1 MAGLD
6 AGIPF
11 ATMAQPVQPS
21 ALAGLRPLTFGAPL
35 QFQAMPAF
43 QVPESKPYIAEGIK
57 SAIDAIGA
65 GIKAKYA
72 AERDTQKLEVDR
84 KREERLKSE
93 AENRLSEQIRHNKE
107 IEAATRDRINA
118 TKSTVGD
125 DFEDPIQPKSR
136 NNEADLTLPI
146 EGGPREEPPAKVSA
160 TYTPPE
166 PSAAQSQTEILQ
178 GLSPVASAPTGVAP
192 MLTLS
197 GVSGGGPTM
206 SLSVGPVTLDTP
218 PSAAPAVAAAPVA
231 APIPVPE
238 MTPEEQKA
246 AAAQELELLKKIG
259 RFENLPLPKIEEPKP
274 KGEPKK
280 EDPLSLGTK
289 KGESDNS
296 QLQDVKEAAKN
307 PPALIDLG
315 QPALDTGDRMIKGAL
330 GNIPSIQQVDPKD
343 MRVKFRTPK
352 EAYEQVKTFNELY
365 PFATIQAEVK
375 EPNKNVNYWHV
386 DYNDVSDKRRSEIR
400 TQKDFAA
407 NQEMKRE
414 RLNIAKD
421 SKITAMATAFNN
433 HPKSKLMDLRKD
445 AMERMLVAV
454 RNHYNAKKS
463 GEETPAFIHQEMMD
477 LFAQFAS
484 GKAPT
489 EAQFH
494 EAKSAFAGLKDFQ
507 SISKKFQYWYSGAKL
522 DDRDVNTILNLMVDT
537 YNTSAEQTN
546 AKLSNI
552 GSMLKDEHPE
562 IKPYKM
568 PVAYPLLKTKEYLTE
583 QLHEQL
589 GEKSLETA
597 KLEYSKLIGEYI
609 DEVNKKYK
617 KPMPS
622 DKQERL
628 LKLKPIIDDYN
639 ALIDNNG
646 VPANEKELRHFKKKV
661 YGDKEYFEIPGF
673 HSTYFGPRES
683 SLMGGHYY
691 GASEPQ

>member
-57 SAIDAIGA
+57 DAISAIGA
-65 GIKAKYA
+65 GIRAKYQQ
-72 AERDTQKLEVDR
+72 ERED
-84 KREERLKSE
+84 KRETAKATLEQARMD
-93 AENRLSEQIRHNKE
+93 EQIRHNQA
-107 IEAATRDRINA
+107 IEEATRDRINA
-118 TKSTVGD
+118 TKSTVENSESVMGAEP
-125 DFEDPIQPKSR
+125 EDS
-136 NNEADLTLPI
+136 EADLTLPI
-146 EGGPREEPPAKVSA
+146 EGGPREGQPAKVSA

-166 PSAAQSQTEILQ
+166 PSAVQAQSTILQ
-178 GLSPVASAPTGVAP
+178 GLGPVASAPAGAAP

-197 GVSGGGPTM
+197 GVSGRGPTM

-218 PSAAPAVAAAPVA
+218 PSAAPATAAAPVA
-231 APIPVPE
+231 APIPATE
-238 MTPEEQKA
+238 MTPEEQQA
-246 AAAQELELLKKIG
+246 AAAQEVELLKKIG
-259 RFENLPLPKIEEPKP
+259 RFGNLPLPKIEEPKP
-274 KGEPKK
+274 KGEPRK
-280 EDPLSLGTK
+280 EDPLTLGTK
-289 KGESDNS
+289 KGEIDNS

-315 QPALDTGDRMIKGAL
+315 QPALDTGDRMIKGSL
-330 GNIPSIQQVDPKD
+330 GNIPSIQQVNPDD
-343 MRVKFRTPK
+343 MRYKFGNNPNMAGLQAMR
-352 EAYEQVKTFNELY
+352 FNKKY

-375 EPNKNVNYWHV
+375 EPTKSVPYWHV
-386 DYNDVSDKRRSEIR
+386 EYKDVADKRRSEIR
-400 TQKDFAA
+400 TKEEHAA

-454 RNHYNAKKS
+454 KNHYNAKKS
-463 GEETPAFIHQEMMD
+463 GQETPAFIHQEMMD

-507 SISKKFQYWYSGAKL
+507 SISKKFQYWYDGAKL

-646 VPANEKELRHFKKKV
+646 VPANEKELRHFKKKL